1 MRPEFLLL
9 GLFFAYFF
17 VFEIFC
23 ILQDNLPLLIQV
35 SIFIKMYCSPK
46 PNTMKTLHKTGL
58 IILILLISQSAF
70 TQKEYPISRII
81 SGQQI
86 ELPLGYS
93 FISSRIIAQNPDMLV
108 VMASVLNENLDFVR
122 NSQGE
127 VLRKIG
133 PNWVNGIGDW
143 LVEEAYLVRM
153 LNIDSFIIEGDAV
166 DPFTPIQLETG
177 FQFVSYFPENPSDA
191 LIAFETIIG
200 ENLEYIRNSQGDVLR
215 KIGPNW
221 INGIGDCKP
230 GQGYLVKM
238 LYDDILIYPVVFG
251 EPCPGIPTVAYE
263 GRIYNTVLIGDR
275 CWLKENLNV
284 GTMINGNEEMTD
296 NSLIEKYCY
305 DNDIANCNEYGAL
318 YQWDEMMQY
327 TTTQGVQGICPAD
340 WHIPTYNELQTLTV
354 MVNFNGN
361 SLKAVGQ
368 GTGNGAGT
376 NTSGFSALLSGYRDS
391 NGYFTHL
398 GSYTHFWSSTE
409 NYATHSFSMFVFDNN
424 KKIWNSNSS
433 KENGY
438 SIRCIKD

>member
-1 MRPEFLLL
+1 
-9 GLFFAYFF
+9 
-17 VFEIFC
+17 
-23 ILQDNLPLLIQV
+23 
-35 SIFIKMYCSPK
+35 MYCSPK

-133 PNWVNGIGDW
+133 PNWINGIGDW

-376 NTSGFSALLSGYRDS
+376 NTSGFSALLSGYRDH
-391 NGYFTHL
+391 NGYFTNL

>member
-1 MRPEFLLL
+1 
-9 GLFFAYFF
+9 
-17 VFEIFC
+17 
-23 ILQDNLPLLIQV
+23 
-35 SIFIKMYCSPK
+35 MYCSPK

-58 IILILLISQSAF
+58 IILILLISQPAF
-70 TQKEYPISRII
+70 TQKEDSVNRII

-86 ELPLGYS
+86 ELSLGYS

-177 FQFVSYFPENPSDA
+177 FQFVSYFPENPLDA
-191 LIAFETIIG
+191 LLAFETIIG

-340 WHIPTYNELQTLTV
+340 WHIPTNNELQTLSV
-354 MVNFNGN
+354 MVDFNGN

-368 GTGNGAGT
+368 GYGNGAGT

-424 KKIWNSNSS
+424 KKIFFSNSS